1 MPKEKMIFT
10 NAQRADLEAVHSL
23 GKRM

>member
-1 MPKEKMIFT
+1 MIFT
-10 NAQRADLEAVHSL
+10 KAQRADLEAVHSL